1 MRRTQGERT
10 SPLCLMKRQ
19 QDCCERVASV
29 SGFRM
34 GCEAGAEVPRLVV
47 KRRVVPR
54 KEFNH
59 AVAQHEI
66 IVIAFAWQPASGLWG
81 ILASASRHGSTT
93 LCGIHALVVQYY
105 QIGNR
110 TVQGHYWKRMLRSG
124 FGWGM
129 HTAKLVTRCAETP
142 PDT

>member
-1 MRRTQGERT
+1 MRRTQRERT

-47 KRRVVPR
+47 KRRVAPG

-59 AVAQHEI
+59 AVPQNEI
-66 IVIAFAWQPASGLWG
+66 VMITFTWQPVL
-81 ILASASRHGSTT
+81 
-93 LCGIHALVVQYY
+93 
-105 QIGNR
+105 
-110 TVQGHYWKRMLRSG
+110 
-124 FGWGM
+124 GW
-129 HTAKLVTRCAETP
+129 
-142 PDT
+142 